1 MGKANRNNEV
11 KAVKKMTYAHKVT
24 INLQPK
30 EAKPFTEAVS
40 KYAAAVNDGAAK
52 ELIYKSN
59 IKSCRDYISRK
70 QNHITELMEDDS
82 IKEED
87 RLKWIRQAEEAI
99 AAETTVL
106 NTYINKYEEY
116 KATNA
121 EARKELEDLASELYP
136 AYKKSDAEFRRA
148 IGAFFGKYKINAND
162 SVKLYFSKMVGFKE
176 STARGIRKTEGVVFK
191 RLAQGEFIRRFCKA
205 MYTLYAEKHMLKE
218 YNYIW
223 NNFDN
228 TFDLIKSEVK
238 AAAKQKADTE
248 ESTPTEDSRNKAE
261 ESADTITEKEVK

>member
-1 MGKANRNNEV
+1 MKKTNSNNEV

-30 EAKPFTEAVS
+30 EAKPVTEAVS
-40 KYAAAVNDGAAK
+40 KYATAVNDGAAK

-59 IKSCRDYISRK
+59 IKACRDYISRK
-70 QNHITELMEDDS
+70 QTHITELMEDDS

-87 RLKWIRQAEEAI
+87 RLKWIHQAEAAI
-99 AAETTVL
+99 TAETAIL
-106 NTYINKYEEY
+106 NTYINKYDEY
-116 KATNA
+116 KNTNA

-148 IGAFFGKYKINAND
+148 IGAFFGQYKINTND
-162 SVKLYFSKMVGFKE
+162 SVKLYFTKMVGYKE

-191 RLAQGEFIRRFCKA
+191 RLGQGEFIRRFCKA
-205 MYTLYAEKHMLKE
+205 LYTLYSEKHMLKS
-218 YNYIW
+218 YQYIW
-223 NNFDN
+223 NEFES

-238 AAAKQKADTE
+238 AATKQKAA
-248 ESTPTEDSRNKAE
+248 EDSRNKAE
-261 ESADTITEKEVK
+261 ESADTKTENN